1 MKYINNIEEGTD
13 SKQDLSFLLEGVMSD
28 LHLLAK
34 EVKTEDE
41 FIKKFFKEHGDKVKK
56 TPDSVEWVKSLYKDT
71 IGESVTEGKEY
82 KIGDKYKKDFD
93 FYGMLEMGSKAKIS
107 MPVKKLQQLF
117 DSFESV
123 NYHREGSN
131 LSMAI
136 DELKDK
142 NKKDAKFYMDLFNQ
156 ACEDTLEDM
165 KERMSDARESV
176 NEKGKGLWANIR
188 AKRARGEAPAKK
200 GSKAYKKAKAAADEI
215 NDESVTEGKKED
227 KLIRA
232 AEANLT
238 KVLADLKANL
248 TKFKN
253 AQTPEEKEKYKTEAG
268 RLTKLRKEAQANLDS
283 AIVNLHKDAELEI
296 KENKMQHIKS
306 FDLITEGAQYKDLYK
321 EAKKLFKGKVKGN
334 SKAFSIPYEYGTANI
349 YDGRGGKADVSWES
363 GGSTQ
368 DTESMPYEEVIKMIN
383 YYWTKQLESVN
394 EKTSVKKGDYV
405 LYKGN
410 GTKWVKSK
418 IMQVIPSAK
427 KLHIDWNDEYI
438 EVDAKDVKPV
448 KESVNEA
455 FIGPFV
461 FNDKMSD
468 DELKAM
474 YDGALDG
481 YAYHQKGFQYPKSK
495 YKQAYQA
502 IEKILKKR
510 GVKVDESITE
520 GKMYKVKELSNLW
533 YGVYGEP
540 LSYYDS
546 FLADLERN
554 YRRGISKDEI
564 ANLWDKHYGEDMEQD
579 YSGFYDQLEES
590 VNENK
595 TVKDIKDA
603 LKKGRVNVGS
613 MVDVS
618 TSSNNKEL
626 PKGQYAIM
634 PFTDM
639 GDYFKV
645 GDLKRFADKVVD
657 DLNKNLKGEVELV
670 KVDTGKSIRS
680 YIVKVN
686 ESVNEMKMV
695 NKKTGK
701 DITKHVLDLMMKK
714 ISQKE
719 FEKLTG
725 LKKDELQVNES
736 IMYQWLITEGQF
748 SWLTQDRGEQI
759 GSERQNTITVYMFD
773 HKGNKWME
781 KRYEGYGEFGGMDYY
796 DLLAAMNGYK
806 ADRQI
811 GIDLAFNK
819 IKTKDKGR
827 KTLFPAL
834 VSNPRFNWKQHD
846 FTKEAE
852 SDPNQSW
859 YQEDDYDDEYGW

>member
-1 MKYINNIEEGTD
+1 
-13 SKQDLSFLLEGVMSD
+13 
-28 LHLLAK
+28 
-34 EVKTEDE
+34 
-41 FIKKFFKEHGDKVKK
+41 
-56 TPDSVEWVKSLYKDT
+56 
-71 IGESVTEGKEY
+71 
-82 KIGDKYKKDFD
+82 
-93 FYGMLEMGSKAKIS
+93 
-107 MPVKKLQQLF
+107 
-117 DSFESV
+117 
-123 NYHREGSN
+123 
-131 LSMAI
+131 
-136 DELKDK
+136 
-142 NKKDAKFYMDLFNQ
+142 
-156 ACEDTLEDM
+156 
-165 KERMSDARESV
+165 
-176 NEKGKGLWANIR
+176 
-188 AKRARGEAPAKK
+188 
-200 GSKAYKKAKAAADEI
+200 
-215 NDESVTEGKKED
+215 
-227 KLIRA
+227 
-232 AEANLT
+232 
-238 KVLADLKANL
+238 
-248 TKFKN
+248 
-253 AQTPEEKEKYKTEAG
+253 
-268 RLTKLRKEAQANLDS
+268 
-283 AIVNLHKDAELEI
+283 
-296 KENKMQHIKS
+296 
-306 FDLITEGAQYKDLYK
+306 
-321 EAKKLFKGKVKGN
+321 
-334 SKAFSIPYEYGTANI
+334 
-349 YDGRGGKADVSWES
+349 
-363 GGSTQ
+363 
-368 DTESMPYEEVIKMIN
+368 
-383 YYWTKQLESVN
+383 
-394 EKTSVKKGDYV
+394 
-405 LYKGN
+405 
-410 GTKWVKSK
+410 
-418 IMQVIPSAK
+418 
-427 KLHIDWNDEYI
+427 
-438 EVDAKDVKPV
+438 
-448 KESVNEA
+448 
-455 FIGPFV
+455 
-461 FNDKMSD
+461 
-468 DELKAM
+468 
-474 YDGALDG
+474 
-481 YAYHQKGFQYPKSK
+481 
-495 YKQAYQA
+495 
-502 IEKILKKR
+502 R
-510 GVKVDESITE
+510 GVKVD
-520 GKMYKVKELSNLW
+520 
-533 YGVYGEP
+533 
-540 LSYYDS
+540 
-546 FLADLERN
+546 
-554 YRRGISKDEI
+554 
-564 ANLWDKHYGEDMEQD
+564 
-579 YSGFYDQLEES
+579 ES